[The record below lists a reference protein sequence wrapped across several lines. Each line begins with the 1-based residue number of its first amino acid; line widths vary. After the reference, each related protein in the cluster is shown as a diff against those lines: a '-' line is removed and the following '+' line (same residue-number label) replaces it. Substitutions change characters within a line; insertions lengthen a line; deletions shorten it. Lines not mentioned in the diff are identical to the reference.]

1 MPRSQNSGNAGARM
15 RRGARCTRE
24 RPEKGG
30 RGRVLAELGAG
41 RRARKP
47 RNIIVRAEG
56 ATAAAGAAATTV

>member
-30 RGRVLAELGAG
+30 RGRVVAELGAG

-47 RNIIVRAEG
+47 RNIIVRA
-56 ATAAAGAAATTV
+56 TTVAALGQGASHHK